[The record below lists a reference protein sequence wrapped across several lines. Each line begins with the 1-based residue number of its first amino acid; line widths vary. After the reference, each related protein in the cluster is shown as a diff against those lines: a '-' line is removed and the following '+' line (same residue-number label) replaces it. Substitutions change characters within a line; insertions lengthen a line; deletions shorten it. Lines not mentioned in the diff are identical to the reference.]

1 MKYITFYKK
10 AFKSM
15 TVYRSTTIFRLLSS
29 VLMYFIQYSLWSAL
43 IRTRNQA
50 DVSLNEMI
58 SYVIINLFVTILT
71 DTNIAT
77 QLEPSIRDGSIVMD
91 FIRPINFRLYLFSSS
106 LGTNTYNMLTTALPI
121 VIMTFILH
129 GLSFPSPLYT
139 LLFLLSLIIGM
150 LIIFEL
156 TYIFG
161 LLAFFTQRAWYL
173 NWYLDGFKTIF
184 GGTVVPLWFYPDTL
198 KRMSMFLP
206 FRYITFEP
214 VNFFLQRT
222 SVEES
227 WRVLFL
233 GVGWIVMLR
242 LMSTLIY
249 RRIMNRIAINGG

>member
-1 MKYITFYKK
+1 
-10 AFKSM
+10 M

-58 SYVIINLFVTILT
+58 TYVVINLFVTILT

-121 VIMTFILH
+121 VIMTFVLH

-139 LLFLLSLIIGM
+139 VLFFLSLIIGM

-184 GGTVVPLWFYPDTL
+184 GGTVVPLWFYPDAL

-222 SVEES
+222 SIEES
-227 WRVLFL
+227 WRLLFL
-233 GVGWIVMLR
+233 GVGWIVLLR

-249 RRIMNRIAINGG
+249 QRIMNRIAINGG

>member
-1 MKYITFYKK
+1 
-10 AFKSM
+10 
-15 TVYRSTTIFRLLSS
+15 
-29 VLMYFIQYSLWSAL
+29 
-43 IRTRNQA
+43 
-50 DVSLNEMI
+50 
-58 SYVIINLFVTILT
+58 
-71 DTNIAT
+71 
-77 QLEPSIRDGSIVMD
+77 
-91 FIRPINFRLYLFSSS
+91 
-106 LGTNTYNMLTTALPI
+106 MLTTALPI
-121 VIMTFILH
+121 VIITFILH

-242 LMSTLIY
+242 LLSTLIY